1 MVIVVLVECVSRPKK
16 CPSLGFLVEAQP
28 ILYQKLFCSFQLK
41 KKLSGQVRSESENEN
56 GSNAIQGV
64 FEVETFLV
72 TRGTIHY
79 F

>member
-1 MVIVVLVECVSRPKK
+1 MVIVVPVECVSRPKK

-41 KKLSGQVRSESENEN
+41 KKLSESENEN

-64 FEVETFLV
+64 FEVGAFLV
-72 TRGTIHY
+72 TRGTMHHS
-79 F
+79 